1 MFHLGVPLTLA
12 VGGSPPRFEQIV
24 GFFLQQIGIKILAN
38 QLHHGLPQ
46 FLITGEIE
54 DDVQA
59 RLFQDFLDT
68 LLDWRALGRPLR
80 YRAERHWLSS
90 LSYDSTGCSGS
101 MELSPGL
108 SEVVFGLRAEVEA
121 LKARLNKIERG
132 QEVAVS
138 AAYWQAVERERDSSE
153 KKKRQLL

>member
-1 MFHLGVPLTLA
+1 M
-12 VGGSPPRFEQIV
+12 
-24 GFFLQQIGIKILAN
+24 GFLVQQLRIKILAN

-59 RLFQDFLDT
+59 GMSQDLLDT
-68 LLDWRALGRPLR
+68 LLDCRASRRLLR
-80 YRAERHWLSS
+80 YRSERHCFSS
-90 LSYDSTGCSGS
+90 LSYDAIGCSGS
-101 MELSPGL
+101 MELNPGL

-121 LKARLNKIERG
+121 LKARLSQIERG

>member
-1 MFHLGVPLTLA
+1 M
-12 VGGSPPRFEQIV
+12 GGGPPRLEQVV
-24 GFFLQQIGIKILAN
+24 GFLVQQLGIEVLAN

-46 FLITGEIE
+46 FLVTREIE

-59 RLFQDFLDT
+59 RSPQDLLDT
-68 LLDWRALGRPLR
+68 LLDCRPEMARGWYQL
-80 YRAERHWLSS
+80 ERHSPFS

-101 MELSPGL
+101 MELNPGL

>member
-1 MFHLGVPLTLA
+1 M
-12 VGGSPPRFEQIV
+12 
-24 GFFLQQIGIKILAN
+24 GFLVQQLRIEVLENKLF
-38 QLHHGLPQ
+38 HGLPQ
-46 FLITGEIE
+46 FLITREIE

-59 RLFQDFLDT
+59 SSPQDLSDT
-68 LLDWRALGRPLR
+68 ILDWLSGREWFW
-80 YRAERHWLSS
+80 YRSEHHRSLS

-101 MELSPGL
+101 MELNPGL

-121 LKARLNKIERG
+121 LKARLNQIERG
-132 QEVAVS
+132 QEVAVA

>member
-1 MFHLGVPLTLA
+1 M
-12 VGGSPPRFEQIV
+12 
-24 GFFLQQIGIKILAN
+24 GFFVQQLWIKVLAN

-46 FLITGEIE
+46 FLVTGEIE
-54 DDVQA
+54 DDVQPC
-59 RLFQDFLDT
+59 LSQDLLDT
-68 LLDWRALGRPLR
+68 VLDCSLVWGSCW
-80 YRAERHWLSS
+80 YQAERHWRMS
-90 LSYDSTGCSGS
+90 LSYDSTGCSVS
-101 MELSPGL
+101 MELNPGL

>member
-1 MFHLGVPLTLA
+1 MTSKPACLKNYWIRYWIEGGARGVWYH
-12 VGGSPPRFEQIV
+12 V
-24 GFFLQQIGIKILAN
+24 
-38 QLHHGLPQ
+38 
-46 FLITGEIE
+46 
-54 DDVQA
+54 
-59 RLFQDFLDT
+59 
-68 LLDWRALGRPLR
+68 
-80 YRAERHWLSS
+80 ERHCPWS
-90 LSYDSTGCSGS
+90 LSYDSTGCSGP
-101 MELSPGL
+101 MELNPGI